1 MTQFSLDNKKFILS
15 SRNSGQWLVLSY
27 LISITG
33 SGPTVEC
40 SITSVDFTLD
50 GQPTG

>member
-1 MTQFSLDNKKFILS
+1 MTQLNLDNKKFI

-27 LISITG
+27 MISITG

-40 SITSVDFTLD
+40 SITSNSVDFLLD
-50 GQPTG
+50 GQATG